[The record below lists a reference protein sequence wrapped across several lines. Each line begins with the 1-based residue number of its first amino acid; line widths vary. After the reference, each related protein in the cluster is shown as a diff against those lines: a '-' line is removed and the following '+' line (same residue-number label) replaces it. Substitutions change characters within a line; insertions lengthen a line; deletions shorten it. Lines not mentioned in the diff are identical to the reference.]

1 MHKLKV
7 YFKNTFLV
15 LSAEY
20 FYYGVL
26 FLIGILISR
35 SFGDKEFGNFN
46 LVISVAQI
54 CILTLGSAFSIILRR
69 DMALNESVGNDL
81 LHKTII
87 LRIITILISLVAG
100 AIFITGVYNAHF
112 VLILSFIF
120 ITLYRG
126 FDLLNESF
134 FIFYQAQKRIEK
146 YFVAKIL
153 LSIFLLLS
161 FYIIIKAVPLN
172 FNLSYAVLAIT
183 SCLVFSVQFIPY
195 YRNQQKHSSKSNI
208 RSTYRYILTEAWPMI
223 ANSFFFQ
230 VNSRLSIL
238 LIGYLCFN
246 SGYVGLYAAAISIVS
261 AITMVGN
268 GIAIVLFSKL
278 AELFSTN
285 IKAFQILLY
294 KICGSIFILGVAA
307 GLLYF
312 LLTPLF
318 IKMYKLTD
326 ISSAQVFLWC
336 GISIP
341 FIMINTI
348 LGYVFS
354 IARKQKTALIIS
366 IINLFLSLI
375 IIFAFTKMN
384 QIIGASQAYLIT
396 NILYFIILGIAL
408 QLIIKMAKNSQPI
421 NKMV

>member
-1 MHKLKV
+1 MHKLKI

-15 LSAEY
+15 LFAEY
-20 FYYGVL
+20 FYYGIL

-35 SFGDKEFGNFN
+35 SFGSKEFGNYN
-46 LVISVAQI
+46 LVISIAQI

-69 DMALNESVGNDL
+69 DIALNESAGYDL
-81 LHKTII
+81 LNKTII
-87 LRIITILISLVAG
+87 LRTISILISLIAG
-100 AIFITGVYNAHF
+100 TIFIVSVYDAH
-112 VLILSFIF
+112 LILIISLII

-134 FIFYQAQKRIEK
+134 FIFYQAKKKIEK
-146 YFVAKIL
+146 YFIAKVL
-153 LSIFLLLS
+153 LSFFLLLF
-161 FYIIIKAVPLN
+161 FYLIIKVFPLN
-172 FNLSYAVLAIT
+172 FILSYTSLAFI
-183 SCLVFSVQFIPY
+183 SCIVFLAQYIPY
-195 YRNQQKHSSKSNI
+195 YRNKQVHTDNRNI
-208 RSTYRYILTEAWPMI
+208 SSTYKYILTEAWPMI